1 MALSILLYFELYT
14 IQYCSSLTKTMRCPT
29 MLRSLSLPLSSIS
42 HDMVTYSYL
51 TGLTMS
57 YSIGEF
63 AKLCGINATTLRA
76 WQRRYGLLKPQRTD
90 GGHRLYSDDD
100 VRQALNILDW
110 MRKGVPISQVKPLL
124 SRPVIRLGD
133 NWITIQETMLQHLH
147 EGRIDALR
155 QLIYDCGR
163 EYPRS
168 ELVTH
173 LLRPLRSKV
182 TAHLPA
188 VMTLREVLDGII
200 ISYTSFCLEGDRKAP
215 GSSVFISGWHLS
227 DHCEIWLEAL
237 SRTGQG
243 LRIDVLPSPP
253 AVLAPE
259 LFAQRKWFLVTTG
272 KLTVGQKK
280 QLAQWHDVIA
290 SLELITL

>member
-1 MALSILLYFELYT
+1 
-14 IQYCSSLTKTMRCPT
+14 
-29 MLRSLSLPLSSIS
+29 
-42 HDMVTYSYL
+42 
-51 TGLTMS
+51 MS

-63 AKLCGINATTLRA
+63 ARLCGINAATLRA

-100 VRQALNILDW
+100 IRQALSILDW
-110 MRKGVPISQVKPLL
+110 VRKGVPISQVKPLL

-163 EYPRS
+163 EYPRA

-182 TAHLPA
+182 SAHLPA
-188 VMTLREVLDGII
+188 VMTLREYWMASL
-200 ISYTSFCLEGDRKAP
+200 
-215 GSSVFISGWHLS
+215 
-227 DHCEIWLEAL
+227 
-237 SRTGQG
+237 
-243 LRIDVLPSPP
+243 LPTP
-253 AVLAPE
+253 
-259 LFAQRKWFLVTTG
+259 LFALKATESAWQQCLY
-272 KLTVGQKK
+272 
-280 QLAQWHDVIA
+280 
-290 SLELITL
+290 